1 MSIPLQ
7 FVPQGIA
14 SVNGSNTD
22 MGCQEN
28 INTLDGNMFCGQF
41 SVENGGEISYLVDGI
56 SPDINPLFSDWASQL
71 VTVNGNDPSQFI
83 PVQHVLLTFDFYPA
97 VSLEAIEID
106 LFLCPQWG
114 IGAESITVR
123 VENDTDLLL
132 ESDSVQLIDHAI
144 PSMTVSCE
152 SLSTVQLLLQGEA
165 ATDLYHTWYVIVK
178 LPTDASIEW
187 VHIGEVRFHDT
198 TISSEF

>member
-7 FVPQGIA
+7 LVPQGID
-14 SVNGSNTD
+14 SVNGSSTD
-22 MGCQEN
+22 MGCEEE
-28 INTLDGNMFCGQF
+28 INTLRGYMYCGQF
-41 SVENGGEISYLVDGI
+41 SVKNGGEISYLVDGI

-71 VTVNGNDPSQFI
+71 VTVKGNDPSEFI
-83 PVQHVLLTFDFYPA
+83 PVQHVLLTFDFYTP

-114 IGAESITVR
+114 IGVESITVF
-123 VENDTDLLL
+123 VENDADLHP

-144 PSMTVSCE
+144 PSMTVLCE

-187 VHIGEVRFHDT
+187 VHIGEVRFQGT
-198 TISSEF
+198 TTSSEF